1 MKIIR
6 YQDVESIESEK
17 VGIQDAKKLRVRPLI
32 GKEDGALIFSM
43 SVLEFEPGGHTP
55 NHSHERE
62 DQLFVI
68 SGIGEVKTVE
78 GSYNIGPGTAV
89 FFPSNEPHQV
99 INSGRGPLLVLVVTN

>member
-17 VGIQDAKKLRVRPLI
+17 VGIRDAKKLGVRPLI

-43 SVLEFEPGGHTP
+43 SVLELEPGGHTP